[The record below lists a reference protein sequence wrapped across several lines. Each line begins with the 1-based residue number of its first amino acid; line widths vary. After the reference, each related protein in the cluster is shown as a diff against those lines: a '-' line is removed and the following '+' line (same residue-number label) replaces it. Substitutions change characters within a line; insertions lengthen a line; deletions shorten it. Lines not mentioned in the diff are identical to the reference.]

1 MDTTAPASP
10 PPTPEPVAAVT
21 AVATVVVS
29 DAVTKVDALQTLSVL
44 TGARIVGE
52 RTAAPR
58 VPLADGAWAEIEI
71 PKFGEAPP
79 LAIDV
84 HAADEVVALA
94 QARAVIALLRDGAGW
109 SVHGMFPDA

>member
-10 PPTPEPVAAVT
+10 APAPEPDVPVT

-29 DAVTKVDALQTLSVL
+29 DAVTKVDALQILSVL

-52 RTAAPR
+52 RTASPR
-58 VPLADGAWAEIEI
+58 VPLEDGAWAEIEI

-84 HAADEVVALA
+84 HAADEAIARA

>member
-10 PPTPEPVAAVT
+10 SRAPEPAAPGT

-44 TGARIVGE
+44 TDARIVGE
-52 RTAAPR
+52 RTASPP

-84 HAADEVVALA
+84 HAADEAVARA

-109 SVHGMFPDA
+109 TVHGMFPDA

>member
-1 MDTTAPASP
+1 MDPTAPTSP
-10 PPTPEPVAAVT
+10 SPDQELTAPVT

-29 DAVTKVDALQTLSVL
+29 DAVTKVDALQVLSVL

-52 RTAAPR
+52 RTASPR

-84 HAADEVVALA
+84 HAAHDADARA
-94 QARAVIALLRDGAGW
+94 QARAVMAL
-109 SVHGMFPDA
+109 